1 MLDIAKH
8 WGQSGLGWNRH
19 VQGLVC
25 EPHTSAPN
33 HVCEGREANLT
44 PGGSRR
50 GE

>member
-19 VQGLVC
+19 VRGLLG
-25 EPHTSAPN
+25 EHHARAPN
-33 HVCEGREANLT
+33 YGCEGRDANLT

-50 GE
+50 GG